1 VGKQFL
7 VLFFQILDQMCI
19 LHFDKIKLKG
29 GSLLIGIHKFKSR
42 GRVGHDIVYEGG
54 ALMPPLR
61 GFKDRKTLY
70 EIKKKNISFFKK
82 TKKFS
87 TL

>member
-1 VGKQFL
+1 
-7 VLFFQILDQMCI
+7 M
-19 LHFDKIKLKG
+19 
-29 GSLLIGIHKFKSR
+29 LIGIHKFKSK
-42 GRVGHDIVYEGG
+42 GRVGHDIVYWGEG
-54 ALMPPLR
+54 ALMPPFI

-87 TL
+87 TLW